1 MCNSKH
7 YDFSFQRYPYYPSY
21 SISIPGSKIPKWL
34 SHKNVGTSVN
44 LQVPS
49 SDILCNKLTGI
60 VVCVI
65 VVLHH
70 PFLQLPR
77 IGKGRYTRFTH
88 EFCSSIYANGC
99 ILPLGM
105 VIKLSEEFDKI
116 ESYHFRLECV
126 SLRNVFENWI
136 EESNQFNANG
146 VIQIEVKFETNCRCL
161 EVVECGANLVFEQDI
176 EDLKHTKAW
185 PSSYSITPYNGDGAG
200 TSGEATA
207 PNDIDIDAPHPKWTR
222 LPNLIQRLVLCF
234 GNLLVNLCTPG
245 RGNPD
250 SEEEEVEEEFQ

>member
-60 VVCVI
+60 IVCVI

-77 IGKGRYTRFTH
+77 IGKGRNTRFTH
-88 EFCSSIYANGC
+88 EFCYSIYANGC
-99 ILPLGM
+99 RLPLGM

-161 EVVECGANLVFEQDI
+161 EVTECGANLVFKQDI

-185 PSSYSITPYNGDGAG
+185 PSSCSITRYEDDLDTKIKQSRDEAG
-200 TSGEATA
+200 PSGEV
-207 PNDIDIDAPHPKWTR
+207 PHPKWIQ
-222 LPNLIQRLVLCF
+222 LPNLIQSLVLCL
-234 GNLLVNLCTPG
+234 GNWLGNLCTPSQG
-245 RGNPD
+245 T
-250 SEEEEVEEEFQ
+250 